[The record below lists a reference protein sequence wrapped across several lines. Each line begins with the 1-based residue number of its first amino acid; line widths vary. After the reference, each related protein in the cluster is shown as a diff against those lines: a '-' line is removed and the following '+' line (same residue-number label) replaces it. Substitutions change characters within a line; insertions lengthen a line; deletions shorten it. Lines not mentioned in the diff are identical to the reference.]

1 MTENPSQDG
10 AADAN
15 PPEFEDTVPEIED
28 VPDQNAQATPE
39 DDMVIPPQAPKRSMM
54 QQAEDIGIAV
64 IDDDMQVDQER
75 INEERK
81 AYLEEARSQE
91 VFD

>member
-1 MTENPSQDG
+1 MTENPPQDG
-10 AADAN
+10 AENAD
-15 PPEFEDTVPEIED
+15 PPEFEDAVPEIED
-28 VPDQNAQATPE
+28 VPYQNTDGASG
-39 DDMVIPPQAPKRSMM
+39 DDMVSPPQAPKRSMV
-54 QQAEDIGIAV
+54 QQADDIGIAI

-75 INEERK
+75 IHEERK

>member
-1 MTENPSQDG
+1 MTENPPQDSTEN
-10 AADAN
+10 AD

-28 VPDQNAQATPE
+28 VPDQNAKIASE
-39 DDMVIPPQAPKRSMM
+39 DDMVIPPQTPKRSMM
-54 QQAEDIGIAV
+54 QQADDTGIAV

-75 INEERK
+75 INEERR

-91 VFD
+91 VLD

>member
-1 MTENPSQDG
+1 MTENPPQDS
-10 AADAN
+10 AENAD
-15 PPEFEDTVPEIED
+15 PPEFEDAVPEIED
-28 VPDQNAQATPE
+28 VPYQNAKTASG
-39 DDMVIPPQAPKRSMM
+39 DDMASPPQAPKRSMM
-54 QQAEDIGIAV
+54 QQADDIGIAI

-75 INEERK
+75 INEERR